1 MFFLNE
7 KEIEIDVL
15 KKAIRRVTIAN
26 LAVPILTG
34 SALKDKGVQKL
45 LDAVIDYLPNPNDLP
60 PVEAM
65 QISKDNEMI
74 SLPPDI
80 TGSLLGIAFKVVT
93 DPFVGRL
100 VFFRLYSGKIEQG
113 AQILNSTRNERERV
127 GRLMKMHSNSRE
139 DVDVLYAGEIGAA
152 IGLKDTFTGDTI
164 SSRDNQLLLESI
176 TFPEP
181 VISVAIEPKTRDDQ
195 QKLSEAIQKLSEEDP
210 TFKVRYD
217 EETSQTVISGMGEL
231 HLEILVDRM
240 KREFNVEANIGK
252 PQVAYRETITKEVKV
267 HGKFVRQSG
276 GRGQYGD
283 CVIEVYPREK
293 GEGFK
298 FENLIVGGAIPR
310 EYINPVNKGVENA
323 LSAGA
328 KAGYPV
334 VDVGARLIDGSFHP
348 VDSSEMAFETA
359 GSMAM
364 KDALRKASSILL
376 EPIMKIDVVSP
387 EDYLGDVLGDLNSRR
402 GQVLGSE
409 ARSNTQLVHSLI
421 PLAEAFG
428 YSTDLRSMTQGRAT
442 YTMEF
447 SHYEKVPEAIA
458 VDIGKRNK
466 VAQK

>member
-1 MFFLNE
+1 
-7 KEIEIDVL
+7 
-15 KKAIRRVTIAN
+15 
-26 LAVPILTG
+26 
-34 SALKDKGVQKL
+34 
-45 LDAVIDYLPNPNDLP
+45 
-60 PVEAM
+60 
-65 QISKDNEMI
+65 
-74 SLPPDI
+74 
-80 TGSLLGIAFKVVT
+80 
-93 DPFVGRL
+93 
-100 VFFRLYSGKIEQG
+100 
-113 AQILNSTRNERERV
+113 
-127 GRLMKMHSNSRE
+127 
-139 DVDVLYAGEIGAA
+139 
-152 IGLKDTFTGDTI
+152 
-164 SSRDNQLLLESI
+164 
-176 TFPEP
+176 
-181 VISVAIEPKTRDDQ
+181 
-195 QKLSEAIQKLSEEDP
+195 
-210 TFKVRYD
+210 
-217 EETSQTVISGMGEL
+217 MGEL

-409 ARSNTQLVHSLI
+409 ARSNTQVVHSLI